1 MSTTFA
7 PPSTDHSKCDSSM
20 ISVEAPVI
28 LDQSHLKPGHK
39 VSLLSHAQTLQL
51 YRQNAK
57 KTKDP
62 ELQFEF
68 AAFMIEA
75 SRVIINETLEKREQL
90 CKEGMTLLK
99 KLSNKG
105 HTNSQYYLADC
116 YANAIGTS
124 KNKPDFDKAFS
135 LFVQAS
141 KHDHPDADYHVGI
154 CYEHGRGCRKDNVRA
169 LQFLRSV
176 DSFINGL

>member
-57 KTKDP
+57 KTNDP

-75 SRVIINETLEKREQL
+75 SRVMNEDPKKREEL
-90 CKEGMTLLK
+90 CKEGMSILK
-99 KLSNKG
+99 KLSDRG
-105 HTNSQYYLADC
+105 HANSQYYLADC
-116 YANAIGTS
+116 YASAIGTS
-124 KNKPDFDKAFS
+124 KNKPDFDKAF
-135 LFVQAS
+135 
-141 KHDHPDADYHVGI
+141 P
-154 CYEHGRGCRKDNVRA
+154 
-169 LQFLRSV
+169 
-176 DSFINGL
+176 